1 MFSLSLR
8 KRKLI
13 ILVATRNSAAVKAAW
28 AQPKAEVREALST
41 DAAYQ
46 SLSGARLAV
55 LDVEHLEVGSVSPE
69 KLVDV
74 LQHAGAVVCSGD
86 EFAAS
91 PQTYVERALSAL
103 GALDSL
109 PPRAITVTGYGGGVG
124 KTTLSLDLAAFVADH
139 LRLTAALVEIS
150 YGASPLRA
158 LVSPDLPDFYAV
170 VTQGETPGAWRRAT
184 ALPME
189 YRTARLL
196 LCRSEVPQMLAD
208 LKQRHVLTVFDAA
221 PTHPLFDLAR
231 SLSDLT
237 LIVSDTRLDCIASAA
252 QLAEDLR
259 AGGNPRSVQ
268 IVFNRQKGLR
278 DRALLAGFDGAVH
291 LPEISNP
298 ARYEGRL
305 ARRVMPVVY
314 PGWRG

>member
-1 MFSLSLR
+1 MFRLGIG
-8 KRKLI
+8 KRKLV

-28 AQPKAEVREALST
+28 AQPKAQVREALST

-55 LDVEHLEVGSVSPE
+55 LDVEHLEVGSVSSE

-74 LQHAGAVVCSGD
+74 LQHAGVVVCSGD

-91 PQTYVERALSAL
+91 PKAYVERALSAL

-139 LRLTAALVEIS
+139 LRLTAALVEVG

-196 LCRSEVPQMLAD
+196 LGRPEVPQMLAD
-208 LKQRHVLTVFDAA
+208 LKGRHVLTVFDAA

-237 LIVSDTRLDCIASAA
+237 LVVSDTRLDCIANAVH
-252 QLAEDLR
+252 LAEDLR
-259 AGGNPRSVQ
+259 TGNSAHDVQ
-268 IVFNRQKGLR
+268 IVFNRERGLR
-278 DRALLAGFDGAVH
+278 DRALLAGVECAAR
-291 LPEISNP
+291 LPEIPNP
-298 ARYEGRL
+298 ARYDGRL
-305 ARRVMPVVY
+305 ARRVMPVIY
-314 PGWRG
+314 PGWRR